1 MGAKHAGYAS
11 EYAELQAATTTPT
24 IDMFGFVDEI
34 TLNIYQWMRWI
45 IQRNSPI
52 TEVENKL
59 AREVVTMTPITVRT
73 MKTYMRFTAAK
84 VVQTIEDEMG
94 EFFALMYD
102 GWTCHS
108 LHFLGIFAVYVV
120 NGVRNQRLLSLSPMD
135 DGQTA
140 SAHLEHMESVLM
152 LYNKDQSMRYMKIR
166 DAILTVSAVEELVP
180 RGNGHRR
187 IAAVTDKL
195 VELDSVCVKLQA
207 EERSMAEVR
216 LLFDACMVK
225 YPEMSEYLQ
234 PAAQIV
240 HSPLFESAIVKVQND
255 LPLSSPEQQEI
266 EAFVLPT
273 NESSPAVRPRVD
285 FASTVL
291 RQAKKR
297 RRSEHVVAKYD
308 PILHEVPPTSNACE
322 RLFSGCKLVLTSLR
336 ASTLP
341 ANFEVMMF
349 LRANME
355 LWNSA
360 TLLGCIE
367 DDEEGH
373 L

>member
-1 MGAKHAGYAS
+1 
-11 EYAELQAATTTPT
+11 
-24 IDMFGFVDEI
+24 
-34 TLNIYQWMRWI
+34 
-45 IQRNSPI
+45 
-52 TEVENKL
+52 
-59 AREVVTMTPITVRT
+59 
-73 MKTYMRFTAAK
+73 
-84 VVQTIEDEMG
+84 
-94 EFFALMYD
+94 
-102 GWTCHS
+102 
-108 LHFLGIFAVYVV
+108 
-120 NGVRNQRLLSLSPMD
+120 MD

-152 LYNKDQSMRYMKIR
+152 LYNKDLSMVRFLIGDNCSTNQCLASMLKIPLISCANHRLNLAVNRFLEGYQTQIDMIQNLMIQLRHTNNAAALSRVTHLKPIKANVTRWSSTYQMLQRYMKIR
-166 DAILTVSAVEELVP
+166 DANLTVSAVEELVP
-180 RGNGHRR
+180 RGKGHRR
-187 IAAVTDKL
+187 IAAVADKL

-207 EERSMAEVR
+207 KERSMAEVR

-273 NESSPAVRPRVD
+273 NESSAAVRHRVD

-341 ANFEVMMF
+341 ANIEVMMF

-355 LWNSA
+355 LWSNSSR
-360 TLLGCIE
+360 LY
-367 DDEEGH
+367 
-373 L
+373 

>member
-1 MGAKHAGYAS
+1 
-11 EYAELQAATTTPT
+11 
-24 IDMFGFVDEI
+24 
-34 TLNIYQWMRWI
+34 
-45 IQRNSPI
+45 
-52 TEVENKL
+52 
-59 AREVVTMTPITVRT
+59 
-73 MKTYMRFTAAK
+73 
-84 VVQTIEDEMG
+84 
-94 EFFALMYD
+94 
-102 GWTCHS
+102 
-108 LHFLGIFAVYVV
+108 
-120 NGVRNQRLLSLSPMD
+120 
-135 DGQTA
+135 
-140 SAHLEHMESVLM
+140 ME
-152 LYNKDQSMRYMKIR
+152 IR
-166 DAILTVSAVEELVP
+166 DAILIVSAVEELVP

-266 EAFVLPT
+266 KAFVLPT

-285 FASTVL
+285 FASIVL

-341 ANFEVMMF
+341 ANFEVMMY

>member
-1 MGAKHAGYAS
+1 
-11 EYAELQAATTTPT
+11 
-24 IDMFGFVDEI
+24 
-34 TLNIYQWMRWI
+34 
-45 IQRNSPI
+45 
-52 TEVENKL
+52 
-59 AREVVTMTPITVRT
+59 
-73 MKTYMRFTAAK
+73 
-84 VVQTIEDEMG
+84 
-94 EFFALMYD
+94 
-102 GWTCHS
+102 
-108 LHFLGIFAVYVV
+108 
-120 NGVRNQRLLSLSPMD
+120 
-135 DGQTA
+135 
-140 SAHLEHMESVLM
+140 ME
-152 LYNKDQSMRYMKIR
+152 IR
-166 DAILTVSAVEELVP
+166 DAILIVSAVEELVP

-225 YPEMSEYLQ
+225 YPEMM
-234 PAAQIV
+234 
-240 HSPLFESAIVKVQND
+240 KVQND

-266 EAFVLPT
+266 KAFVLPT

-285 FASTVL
+285 FASIVL

-297 RRSEHVVAKYD
+297 RRSEHVVTKYD

-341 ANFEVMMF
+341 ANFEVMMY